1 MKTTD
6 IITSAIALAQEHTPQ
21 LAEQLT
27 QLQNSLQQSTLK
39 VVVLGDFKA
48 GKSTLLNRLFLKT
61 NLLPTEYLEAT
72 AVPTCLSEGELCMQI
87 WQRNDDG
94 TETMVNTRASFTDA
108 ELADAVT
115 ASTPEVRAEMAEKYS
130 RVVVQKPGILPPGII
145 LVDTPGLNSTN
156 QRIVVGTLNEAKNAD
171 AVLYVVRGRQ
181 LSQLEVDRI
190 SRLAGSQQ
198 VKVPVHVVLTIESSM
213 IEQGQVDNLRQ
224 TIAAQL
230 SENDIECG
238 VSVFDLENRGEDS
251 TTPLSNDINTS
262 WDEEWLQPTAA
273 TNSSDG
279 VHTAS
284 DSEIES
290 ELLSFF
296 NGRVNQGRGAR
307 LRRELLPLLGS
318 LKLAIES
325 RLSLSSQS
333 AENLKLIEEQLREKE
348 KEYSRVVQNLLTD
361 TRLVQT
367 RYMNGLEKHLDD
379 YRIVLLEGIKSKE
392 DVAEVIEC
400 LKDWNNKLPTRL
412 QRACEIAQMDLQQ
425 DINDIADKY
434 KVEMGNVMTFDNSL
448 VNNIDLGRFVNV
460 ASKIPS
466 LAVYLADYLIFGL
479 ICPTGP
485 FTDMILRYVAGR
497 VPGIKTLMPGTLG
510 KGVVIQVASKN
521 LTETMDEI
529 KSKLRAKSDEAFEQ
543 MRRTLSKELSGNMVY
558 AEINNAMDEAR
569 KGMLTAEQTEALKK
583 AEAQVQEWGNIL

>member
-6 IITSAIALAQEHTPQ
+6 IITSAITLAKEHAPQ
-21 LAEQLT
+21 LTEQLT

-94 TETMVNTRASFTDA
+94 TETQKSIVHTFTDK
-108 ELADAVT
+108 ELAAAVT

-156 QRIVVGTLNEAKNAD
+156 QRIVVGSLNEAKNAD

-213 IEQGQVDNLRQ
+213 IEQGQVENLRQ

-230 SENDIECG
+230 AERSIECG
-238 VSVFDLENRGEDS
+238 VSVFDLEDKEADG
-251 TTPLSNDINTS
+251 TAPLSSGINTS
-262 WDEEWLQPTAA
+262 WDSDWDMPTA
-273 TNSSDG
+273 TTS
-279 VHTAS
+279 AS
-284 DSEIES
+284 DATCAGDNSQLET

-296 NGRVNQGRGAR
+296 NGSVKHGREAR
-307 LRRELLPLLGS
+307 LRRELLPLLSS
-318 LKLAIES
+318 LKLAIVS
-325 RLSLSSQS
+325 RLALSNQS
-333 AENLKLIEEQLREKE
+333 EENLKRLEKQLREKE
-348 KEYSRVVQNLLTD
+348 SEYARVVKNILAD
-361 TRLVQT
+361 TKLVQS
-367 RYMNGLEKHLDD
+367 RYMQGLENHLDGYHKAYID
-379 YRIVLLEGIKSKE
+379 EIKKKE
-392 DVAEVIEC
+392 KVSEVVEC
-400 LKDWNNKLPTRL
+400 LKNWNSNLPTRL
-412 QRACEIAQMDLQQ
+412 QRACEIAQLDMQQ
-425 DINDIADKY
+425 DFNAISAKY
-434 KVEMGNVMTFDNSL
+434 KVEIENIMKFDD
-448 VNNIDLGRFVNV
+448 VPIEVDMGRFITV

-466 LAVYLADYLIFGL
+466 LAIQIADFLIFSF
-479 ICPTGP
+479 ICPTGLIG
-485 FTDMILRYVAGR
+485 DIILRF
-497 VPGIKTLMPGTLG
+497 I
-510 KGVVIQVASKN
+510 ASKLPIIKSIMPSTLAKDLVIRIAEER
-521 LTETMDEI
+521 LTEVISEL
-529 KSKLRAKSDEAFEQ
+529 KNKLREQSDVAFEQ
-543 MRRTLSKELSGNMVY
+543 MRRTLDKDLSGSKIFT
-558 AEINNAMDEAR
+558 EIDTAMDEAR
-569 KGMLTAEQTEALKK
+569 KGKLTAEQVEVLKS
-583 AEAQVQEWGNIL
+583 AETQVEEWGNIL

>member
-72 AVPTCLSEGELCMQI
+72 AVPTCLSEGEFCMQI

-198 VKVPVHVVLTIESSM
+198 VKVPVHVVLTIEGSM
-213 IEQGQVDNLRQ
+213 IGQGQVDNLRQ

-230 SENDIECG
+230 AERRIECG
-238 VSVFDLENRGEDS
+238 ASVFDLEDKEADDAA
-251 TTPLSNDINTS
+251 PLSSGIDTS
-262 WDEEWLQPTAA
+262 WDSDWDTPTTA
-273 TNSSDG
+273 TSAYDATCAGDNSQLE
-279 VHTAS
+279 T
-284 DSEIES
+284 

-296 NGRVNQGRGAR
+296 NGRVKHGREAR

-325 RLSLSSQS
+325 RLALSSQS
-333 AENLKLIEEQLREKE
+333 EENLKRLEEQLREKE
-348 KEYSRVVQNLLTD
+348 SEYTRVVKNILAD
-361 TRLVQT
+361 TKLVQS
-367 RYMNGLEKHLDD
+367 RYMQGLENHLDD
-379 YRIVLLEGIKSKE
+379 YRKAYIDEIKKKE
-392 DVAEVIEC
+392 DVVEVVEC
-400 LKDWNNKLPTRL
+400 LKNWNSNLPTRL
-412 QRACEIAQMDLQQ
+412 QRACEIAQLDMQQ
-425 DINDIADKY
+425 DFNAISAKY
-434 KVEMGNVMTFDNSL
+434 KVGIENIMKFDD
-448 VNNIDLGRFVNV
+448 VPVKVDMGRFITV
-460 ASKIPS
+460 ASKVPS
-466 LAVYLADYLIFGL
+466 LAIYLADFLIFGFF
-479 ICPTGP
+479 CPTGLIGDIIFRFIGGKLP
-485 FTDMILRYVAGR
+485 LV
-497 VPGIKTLMPGTLG
+497 KSLMPNTLA
-510 KGVVIQVASKN
+510 KDMVIRIAEER
-521 LTETMDEI
+521 LTEVISDL
-529 KSKLRAKSDEAFEQ
+529 KNKLREQSDEAFEQ
-543 MRRTLSKELSGNMVY
+543 MRRTLDKDLSGRKVFT
-558 AEINNAMDEAR
+558 EINTAMAEALEG
-569 KGMLTAEQTEALKK
+569 KLTAEQVEALKK
-583 AEAQVQEWGNIL
+583 AEAQVKGWGNIL